1 MKREPPLLDKNGNWL
16 RKEKFTDTKAIGVHL
31 DINGKKVETDAGMIV
46 YSKTGT
52 HVYPR
57 NQISMKITKDLEGK
71 RVKITDIDNEI
82 FEGIVSDYIYPED
95 NEPEGV
101 AGICIEDC
109 PQRPGDWIGFN
120 EHDIKE
126 IKITD

>member
-1 MKREPPLLDKNGNWL
+1 MKK
-16 RKEKFTDTKAIGVHL
+16 
-31 DINGKKVETDAGMIV
+31 
-46 YSKTGT
+46 
-52 HVYPR
+52 
-57 NQISMKITKDLEGK
+57 TKDLVGK

-126 IKITD
+126 IKITDLKYYGRLG

>member
-1 MKREPPLLDKNGNWL
+1 MYIQGD
-16 RKEKFTDTKAIGVHL
+16 
-31 DINGKKVETDAGMIV
+31 
-46 YSKTGT
+46 
-52 HVYPR
+52 
-57 NQISMKITKDLEGK
+57 QISMKITKDLEGK

-109 PQRPGDWIGFN
+109 SQRPGDWIGFN

>member
-1 MKREPPLLDKNGNWL
+1 
-16 RKEKFTDTKAIGVHL
+16 
-31 DINGKKVETDAGMIV
+31 MIV

-57 NQISMKITKDLEGK
+57 KEIKISMKITKDLEGK

>member
-1 MKREPPLLDKNGNWL
+1 MYIQGD
-16 RKEKFTDTKAIGVHL
+16 
-31 DINGKKVETDAGMIV
+31 
-46 YSKTGT
+46 
-52 HVYPR
+52 
-57 NQISMKITKDLEGK
+57 QISMKITKDLEGK

>member
-1 MKREPPLLDKNGNWL
+1 MYIQE
-16 RKEKFTDTKAIGVHL
+16 RKSNKYE
-31 DINGKKVETDAGMIV
+31 
-46 YSKTGT
+46 
-52 HVYPR
+52 
-57 NQISMKITKDLEGK
+57 ITKDLEGK

>member
-1 MKREPPLLDKNGNWL
+1 
-16 RKEKFTDTKAIGVHL
+16 
-31 DINGKKVETDAGMIV
+31 
-46 YSKTGT
+46 
-52 HVYPR
+52 
-57 NQISMKITKDLEGK
+57 MKITKDLEGK

-126 IKITD
+126 IKITEVNNQNGNDTFSPYSPKVMFF

>member
-1 MKREPPLLDKNGNWL
+1 MYIQGD
-16 RKEKFTDTKAIGVHL
+16 
-31 DINGKKVETDAGMIV
+31 
-46 YSKTGT
+46 
-52 HVYPR
+52 
-57 NQISMKITKDLEGK
+57 QISMKITKDLEGK

-82 FEGIVSDYIYPED
+82 FEEIVSDYIYPED

>member
-1 MKREPPLLDKNGNWL
+1 MYIQGD
-16 RKEKFTDTKAIGVHL
+16 
-31 DINGKKVETDAGMIV
+31 
-46 YSKTGT
+46 
-52 HVYPR
+52 
-57 NQISMKITKDLEGK
+57 QISMKITKDLEGK

-109 PQRPGDWIGFN
+109 PQRSGDWIGVN

>member
-1 MKREPPLLDKNGNWL
+1 MKESCDMN
-16 RKEKFTDTKAIGVHL
+16 
-31 DINGKKVETDAGMIV
+31 
-46 YSKTGT
+46 
-52 HVYPR
+52 
-57 NQISMKITKDLEGK
+57 MKITQDLEGK
-71 RVKITDIDNEI
+71 RVKITDIDNDV
-82 FEGIVSDYIYPED
+82 FEGVVTDYIDPED

-126 IKITD
+126 IEIIDYRRLG

>member
-1 MKREPPLLDKNGNWL
+1 MYIRERRSNKYENNKGF
-16 RKEKFTDTKAIGVHL
+16 R
-31 DINGKKVETDAGMIV
+31 
-46 YSKTGT
+46 
-52 HVYPR
+52 
-57 NQISMKITKDLEGK
+57 